1 MVYKKR
7 DLCFSLIAILNANL
21 CLSIGMGYEVDTI
34 KESAK
39 ILAAPA
45 HEFNKKFPEA
55 VEKLVSPVNSFN
67 ANLPE
72 NIEKLVSPLNAFN
85 ANLPENI
92 ERAERIVE
100 KVGYDI
106 GSGTVDK
113 VVALAGS
120 ATAVV
125 SAKAEAAALAVKKA
139 ALAVTSPAALP
150 YVAVGVGVIVICY
163 GGYKI
168 YRIYNPTLEQI
179 AYAKKLQ
186 ESIIKM
192 DAKIAKKQLVF
203 AKHKAVKEFQESLIR
218 HKFDRRDAQGIP
230 LSCQQQALHLSVVAG
245 SKKLDK
251 IVASF
256 NKVTLQ
262 FVVAAA

>member
-72 NIEKLVSPLNAFN
+72 NIEKLVSPLNAF
-85 ANLPENI
+85 
-92 ERAERIVE
+92 

-203 AKHKAVKEFQESLIR
+203 AKHKAVKEFQESLI
-218 HKFDRRDAQGIP
+218 
-230 LSCQQQALHLSVVAG
+230 QQALHLSVVAG

>member
-1 MVYKKR
+1 MKNSNKLILVVLINSVSILSLSGDSWAVGSSVGINTWNEAKPTFEEGIKTIDQLGKKAQ
-7 DLCFSLIAILNANL
+7 AI
-21 CLSIGMGYEVDTI
+21 
-34 KESAK
+34 SAETGDK
-39 ILAAPA
+39 LLAAT
-45 HEFNKKFPEA
+45 ENLKIGLQEA
-55 VEKLVSPVNSFN
+55 
-67 ANLPE
+67 
-72 NIEKLVSPLNAFN
+72 
-85 ANLPENI
+85 
-92 ERAERIVE
+92 
-100 KVGYDI
+100 
-106 GSGTVDK
+106 GSKTVDK
-113 VVALAGS
+113 AVALAGS

-125 SAKAEAAALAVKKA
+125 SAKAKVAALAVKKA
-139 ALAVTSPAALP
+139 ALAVTSPAVLP

-186 ESIIKM
+186 ESITKM

-203 AKHKAVKEFQESLIR
+203 AKYKAEKEFQDSLMR
-218 HKFDRRDAQGIP
+218 HKFEKRDAQGIP